1 KSLSGDFAAKL
12 AGGQETHGAPPGYYT
27 ALVNLTFWPGTLL
40 LLPGVVYAS
49 KQRREPVVRVLLVWA
64 ATTWLIFE
72 FAPTKLPH
80 YVLPAYPALAALCG
94 LWLASC
100 AASKREREA
109 RHVSLAL
116 FVLSGLALAGFLIWA
131 PQRFG
136 AG

>member
-1 KSLSGDFAAKL
+1 LGQDFASKL
-12 AGGQETHGAPPGYYT
+12 MGDQESHGAPPGYFT
-27 ALVNLTFWPGTLL
+27 ALSSAIFWPGSLL
-40 LLPGVVYAS
+40 LLPGLVYGFAR
-49 KQRREPVVRVLLVWA
+49 RREPAVCYLLLWA